1 MERYLFDLVGQQ
13 RKQYDHRGHFF
24 ETSEYARQFAE
35 LMALDL
41 GIEPDG
47 EWSGW
52 SIHVHDARGQHFFS
66 LPVQPLCLVE

>member
-1 MERYLFDLVGQQ
+1 MKQYFFDLVGQQ
-13 RKQYDHRGHFF
+13 RKQYDYHGRFF

-35 LMALDL
+35 LIALDL

-52 SIHVHDARGQHFFS
+52 SVQVHDARGQHFFS
-66 LPVQPLCLVE
+66 LPVEPLALAA